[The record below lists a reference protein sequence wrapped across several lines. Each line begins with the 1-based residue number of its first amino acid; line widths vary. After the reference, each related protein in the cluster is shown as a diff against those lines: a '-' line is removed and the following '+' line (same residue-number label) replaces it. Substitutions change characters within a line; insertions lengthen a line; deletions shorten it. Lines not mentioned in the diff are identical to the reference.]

1 MRNLCDNY
9 KACNSII
16 ISSAICL
23 FSMELLMSDN
33 KLFIIRN
40 IYMTVDTFIIKTK
53 QFFFIVYNVIDLYG
67 MCHTTSTYKN
77 ITLR

>member
-1 MRNLCDNY
+1 
-9 KACNSII
+9 
-16 ISSAICL
+16 
-23 FSMELLMSDN
+23 
-33 KLFIIRN
+33 
-40 IYMTVDTFIIKTK
+40 MTVDTFIIKTK